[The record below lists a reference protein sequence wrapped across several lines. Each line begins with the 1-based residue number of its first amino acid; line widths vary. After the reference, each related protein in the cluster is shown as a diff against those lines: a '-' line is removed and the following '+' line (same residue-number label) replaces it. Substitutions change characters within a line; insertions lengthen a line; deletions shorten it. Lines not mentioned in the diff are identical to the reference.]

1 MIPEL
6 GAAVSDASLG
16 GQIPPDAAQSL
27 EDDEIVRRICA
38 GEHELF
44 ELLLRRYNQ
53 RLYRLARAVLGS
65 DGDAEDVVQE
75 TWLRAFAHLTQ
86 LSEPSRFAAW
96 VSRIALYEACARARH
111 RNGNGDGWRHSAE
124 TIAQAPASEDPER
137 AAADQ
142 EIQRV
147 LEAAIDSL
155 PEKYRVVLVLRGIE
169 GLSAA
174 EAARALNVSRVA
186 VSTRFHRARALLR
199 SELARRAG
207 LLPRV
212 FDFLGLRC
220 QRMREYVMNRVPSRR
235 SAGC

>member
-1 MIPEL
+1 MDPAL
-6 GAAVSDASLG
+6 GAAVSDRSIEGKILHDG
-16 GQIPPDAAQSL
+16 GRSL

-38 GEHELF
+38 GEHDLF
-44 ELLLRRYNQ
+44 EQLLRRYNQ
-53 RLYRLARAVLGS
+53 RLYRLARAVLKS

-86 LSEPSRFAAW
+86 LAEPARFAAW
-96 VSRIALYEACARARH
+96 VSRIALYEAWARARR
-111 RNGNGDGWRHSAE
+111 RNGNGGEWNHSAARV
-124 TIAQAPASEDPER
+124 AQAPASGDPER
-137 AAADQ
+137 TAADQ

-155 PEKYRVVLVLRGIE
+155 PEKYRLVLVLRGIE
-169 GLSAA
+169 GLSAG

-186 VSTRFHRARALLR
+186 VNTRFHRARALLR
-199 SELARRAG
+199 ADLARRAG

-220 QRMREYVMNRVPSRR
+220 QRMREHVMNRVPVR
-235 SAGC
+235 STGC